1 MGAPLLTHPVGDPL
15 IRRVLDRAPVG
26 GGAEPAWAVSTVWT
40 PDTNSEAWN
49 GYTMRQLIPAS
60 AIEAGTQ
67 MRLTLTRSAFALA
80 VVDCYVGEAAA
91 AGDPYDFAA
100 TPVRVLFSGANGFS
114 YAADTGPASV
124 VTDAIAL
131 ETDGT
136 KNIIVSF
143 NFGAQ
148 AGFRAISTDKPG
160 WVNYYKAGADA
171 ATVNAAGYST
181 SVPDAALVTKVEQR

>member
-1 MGAPLLTHPVGDPL
+1 MGAPLLTRPTGEALV
-15 IRRVLDRAPVG
+15 RRVLDRALVVG
-26 GGAEPAWAVSTVWT
+26 GAASAWGVSTEWT

-60 AIEAGTQ
+60 AIEAGSQ

-91 AGDPYDFAA
+91 SGDPYDFAA

-124 VTDAIAL
+124 VTDTIEL

-143 NFGAQ
+143 NFGAS

-171 ATVNAAGYST
+171 ATVNASGYST
-181 SVPDAALVTKVEQR
+181 SIHDAGLVTKVEQR